1 VETVRKLQRVGGSV
15 MLSVPPEALRDAG
28 MKAGDSVMVR
38 SAMGRLE
45 VLRGDGPD
53 PDALEFM
60 ESFLAEYAEAMEK
73 LATK

>member
-28 MKAGDSVMVR
+28 MKAGDSVVVR

-45 VLRGDGPD
+45 VLREDGPD

-60 ESFLAEYAEAMEK
+60 ESFLAEYGKAMEK

>member
-1 VETVRKLQRVGGSV
+1 

-28 MKAGDSVMVR
+28 MKAGDSVVVR

-45 VLRGDGPD
+45 VLREDGPD

-60 ESFLAEYAEAMEK
+60 ESFLAEYGEAMEK

>member
-1 VETVRKLQRVGGSV
+1 
-15 MLSVPPEALRDAG
+15 
-28 MKAGDSVMVR
+28 MKAGDSVVVR

-45 VLRGDGPD
+45 VLREDGPD

-60 ESFLAEYAEAMEK
+60 ESFLAEYGEAMEK